1 MKLFSNKLLL
11 TLTVV
16 FLSSCAPSSSNLG
29 LDKNSLLIE
38 PESFIADMQD
48 KVILTSEAG
57 PVLADIYE
65 IPSDIKRNQ
74 IYKEEKSNYID
85 VGDASNENSVFPI
98 TINFENIKIKDMAI
112 MFSEITGRNI
122 LLGDEV
128 DGLVSAKLV
137 NVPWDKALDS
147 ILQIKKL
154 AKYVDE
160 KANIIRIHSQEVLL
174 AQEEFDLKRLSDQKK
189 IRDAERSAESLYTE
203 IFKLYYTEASTVS
216 TEILSVINGSS
227 GGEGDAAASGI
238 EITIDERLNY
248 LIVKATKSELD
259 LISKIISEVD
269 VRTKQILIEAFIVEA
284 SEDLGKAL
292 GATFGIIAPDVNIE
306 DLGIEI
312 GNKDNQLDLTGT
324 FSNSGAIAGNALG
337 LILGTTT
344 KNLSLALA
352 ASETKGITKILSNP
366 RVFTLD
372 GQAAEIKQ
380 IDQVPYTVVAEGVAS
395 IELKDAGISLSVTPV
410 IVGDG
415 NIILTVSVEKST
427 VDTTVANPPI
437 ATRTITTKL
446 LIQDQTIVVIGG
458 VFTQSSKDSQSKTP
472 ILGDLPIIG
481 NLFRKDDT
489 TDVRKELLVFLA
501 PRII

>member
-11 TLTVV
+11 TSMVV
-16 FLSSCAPSSSNLG
+16 FLSSCAPSSSNVG

-38 PESFIADMQD
+38 PESFIADMQE

-65 IPSDIKRNQ
+65 IPSEIKRNQ
-74 IYKEEKSNYID
+74 IYKEEKTNYID

-216 TEILSVINGSS
+216 SEILSVINGSS

-259 LISKIISEVD
+259 FISKIISEVD

-292 GATFGIIAPDVNIE
+292 GATFGITAPDANI
-306 DLGIEI
+306 LGIEI
-312 GNKDNQLDLTGT
+312 GNNDNTLDLTGA
-324 FSNSGAIAGNALG
+324 FSNSGSIAGNTLG

-380 IDQVPYTVVAEGVAS
+380 IDQVPYTVVADGVAS

-481 NLFRKDDT
+481 NLFKKDDT

>member
-1 MKLFSNKLLL
+1 MKLFNNKLLL
-11 TLTVV
+11 TFMVV
-16 FLSSCAPSSSNLG
+16 FLSSCAPSSSNVG

-48 KVILTSEAG
+48 KVVLTSEAG

-65 IPSDIKRNQ
+65 IPSEIKRNQ

-85 VGDASNENSVFPI
+85 VDDASNENSVFPI

-174 AQEEFDLKRLSDQKK
+174 AQEEFDLKRLSDQQK

-203 IFKLYYTEASTVS
+203 IFKLYYTEASKVS
-216 TEILSVINGSS
+216 SEILSVINGSS
-227 GGEGDAAASGI
+227 GGEGESTSASGI

-259 LISKIISEVD
+259 FISKIISEVD

-292 GATFGIIAPDVNIE
+292 GATFGVTAPDANI
-306 DLGIEI
+306 LGIEI
-312 GNKDNQLDLTGT
+312 GKDDNQIDLTGEFLNT
-324 FSNSGAIAGNALG
+324 GSIAGNTLG

-352 ASETKGITKILSNP
+352 ASETKGVTKILSNP

-380 IDQVPYTVVAEGVAS
+380 IDQVPYTVVADGVAS

-427 VDTTVANPPI
+427 VDTTIANPPI

-481 NLFRKDDT
+481 NLFKKDDT

>member
-11 TLTVV
+11 TSMVV
-16 FLSSCAPSSSNLG
+16 FLSSCAPSSSNVG

-38 PESFIADMQD
+38 PESFIADMQE

-65 IPSDIKRNQ
+65 IPSEIKRNQ

-227 GGEGDAAASGI
+227 GGEGDAVASGI

-259 LISKIISEVD
+259 FISKIISEVD

-292 GATFGIIAPDVNIE
+292 GATFGITAPDANI
-306 DLGIEI
+306 LGIEI
-312 GNKDNQLDLTGT
+312 GRNENTLDLTGA
-324 FSNSGAIAGNALG
+324 FSNSGSIAGNTLG

-380 IDQVPYTVVAEGVAS
+380 IDQVPYTVVADGVAS

-481 NLFRKDDT
+481 NLFKKDDT

>member
-11 TLTVV
+11 TSMVV
-16 FLSSCAPSSSNLG
+16 FLSSCAPSSSNVG

-38 PESFIADMQD
+38 PESFIADMQE

-65 IPSDIKRNQ
+65 IPSEIKRNQ
-74 IYKEEKSNYID
+74 IYKEEKTNYID

-227 GGEGDAAASGI
+227 GGEGDAVASGI

-259 LISKIISEVD
+259 FISKIISEVD

-292 GATFGIIAPDVNIE
+292 GATFGITAPDTKI
-306 DLGIEI
+306 LGFRDSTE
-312 GNKDNQLDLTGT
+312 KLDITGSFENT
-324 FSNSGAIAGNALG
+324 GSIAGNALG

-344 KNLSLALA
+344 RNLSLALA

-380 IDQVPYTVVAEGVAS
+380 IDQVPYTVVADGVAS

-481 NLFRKDDT
+481 NLFKKDDT